1 MEDVFLK
8 IFGSNDFKKSE
19 NMRRIH
25 FIAYIFFRRHT
36 YKDLNSKA
44 ETSWLQKLRYYNQ
57 NSSKTRVSKKMLQN

>member
-1 MEDVFLK
+1 
-8 IFGSNDFKKSE
+8 
-19 NMRRIH
+19 MRRIH

-57 NSSKTRVSKKMLQN
+57 NSSKTRVSKKMLQNWLKSASRMWAKRS